1 MKPLLAIVAVSALAA
16 FSSPSVA
23 QPRTAGVAE
32 SVEALVT
39 VVAIDKK
46 ARTVVVRGPRGGTQ
60 EIQVPKESQNFDTIK
75 QGDVFRLRY
84 TEAVAVSIVPEGGEP
99 RKGEAKGMSLAKK
112 GENPGGA
119 IVQTRFISGRIDA
132 IDYKNRYVAIRG
144 PKQNTVALKAGDDI
158 KLEDL
163 HPGDRITVSYTQA
176 LAAEMVPA
184 PAKPKPKPAAKK
196 KAAEK

>member
-1 MKPLLAIVAVSALAA
+1 MKSLLAVAALSVLAL
-16 FSSPSVA
+16 SSPAGA
-23 QPRTAGVAE
+23 QPKGAVAAE

-39 VVAIDKK
+39 VVAVDKK
-46 ARTVVVRGPRGGTQ
+46 ARTVVIRGPRGGTQ
-60 EIQVPKESQNFDTIK
+60 EIQVPKESQNFDRIK

-84 TEAVAVSIVPEGGEP
+84 TEALAVSIVPQGGEP
-99 RKGEAKGMSLAKK
+99 MKGEAKGMSMAKK

-119 IVQTRFISGRIDA
+119 IVQTRYISGRIDA

-144 PKQNTVALKAGDDI
+144 PKQQTLALKVSDDI

-163 HPGDRITVSYTQA
+163 HPADRITIAYTQA

-184 PAKPKPKPAAKK
+184 PAKPKPKPTAKK
-196 KAAEK
+196 KG